1 MRPIL
6 REELKQRQIEI
17 LDAVASFCEE
27 NEISYWIDCGTLL
40 GAIRHKGYI
49 PWDDD
54 IDIGML
60 RPDFERFAKLFN
72 QSNERFCFSS
82 IDYDENFLYSHGK
95 VMDRETVLYEPDRN
109 GIKLAINVDIFVYDN
124 TPDSDADMKKQ
135 YDKRDQY
142 RKLHNLRVF
151 KTKPNG
157 NLIRRVAVRF
167 TRLLVKPFPKNYFM
181 KKMSANAKRYV
192 DLPTK
197 RVGNFTSFT
206 RMHCDRS
213 AFDSFTYAEFEGKS
227 YRIPVG
233 YDAWLKAFYG
243 DYMKLP
249 PEEKRVSHHMFEA
262 YLLEEEKIEAGV

>member
-6 REELKQRQIEI
+6 RDELKQRQLEI
-17 LDAVASFCEE
+17 LDAVAAFCEE
-27 NEISYWIDCGTLL
+27 NGIAYWIDCGTLL

-60 RPDFERFAKLFN
+60 RPDFERFSELFN
-72 QSNERFCFSS
+72 RENKRFYFST
-82 IDYDENFLYSHGK
+82 IDYDATFLYSHGK
-95 VMDRETVLYEPDRN
+95 VMDTETVLYEPDKN

-124 TPDSDADMKKQ
+124 APDSDTEMKKQ
-135 YDKRDQY
+135 YDKRDKY
-142 RKLHNLRVF
+142 RKLHNLRII

-157 NLIRRVAVRF
+157 NLVRRFAVRCM
-167 TRLLVKPFPKNYFM
+167 RLFVKFFPKNYFM
-181 KKMSANAKRYV
+181 KKMSENAKRYADV
-192 DLPTK
+192 QTK

-206 RMHCDRS
+206 RMSCDKS
-213 AFDSFTYAEFEGKS
+213 AFDAFIYAEFEGKN
-227 YRIPVG
+227 YRIPRG

-249 PEEKRVSHHMFEA
+249 PEEKRVSHHHFEA
-262 YLLEEEKIEAGV
+262 YLADSETNQLRK